1 MAAGKFTWY
10 TRGLRNFLQGDIDL
24 ANDVI
29 TAYPVSDGY
38 TPATG
43 SHSILS
49 QVIPG
54 FQTSASGSPVAGITL
69 TTVQLTQSGTT
80 TIKFTADNLD
90 AFSQGGDTMQSFK
103 YLVIADDSASGGVAA
118 LIGFIDMDTSAA
130 DASVGQSTQVTVT
143 WPAAGIGK
151 LVGNP

>member
-10 TRGLRNFLQGDIDL
+10 TRGLLKFLQGNIDL

-43 SHSILS
+43 SHSIWG
-49 QVIPG
+49 QVSVN
-54 FQTSASGSPVAGITL
+54 QTSASGSPVAGITL
-69 TTVQLTQSGTT
+69 TSVQLTQSGTT
-80 TIKFTADNLD
+80 TIKFTAANLD
-90 AFSQGGDTMQSFK
+90 AFSQGGDTMESFK
-103 YLVIADDSASGGVAA
+103 YLVIVDDSASGGVAA
-118 LIGFIDMDTSAA
+118 LIGFIDMDTSAG
-130 DASVGQSTQVTVT
+130 DASVGQSTQVSVT

>member
-10 TRGLRNFLQGDIDL
+10 TRGLRNFLQGKIDL
-24 ANDVI
+24 GNDAI
-29 TAYPVSDGY
+29 TAYPVGQGY

-43 SHSILS
+43 SHSIWG
-49 QVIPG
+49 QVSIY
-54 FQTSASGSPVAGITL
+54 QTSASSSPVAGITL

-90 AFSQGGDTMQSFK
+90 AFSQGGDTMNSFK
-103 YLVIADDSASGGVAA
+103 YTVIVDDSASGGVAA
-118 LIGFIDMDTSAA
+118 LIGFIDMDTSGAS
-130 DASVGQSTQVTVT
+130 ASVGQSTQVTVT